1 MENTMKKQKDLEEIL
16 ERIDGKGYAAYRD
29 IKGEYECKG
38 YILCIDHAQVDP
50 FAPPSKV
57 RVKVKDAIHQI
68 PKALWDSRV
77 KKIAVSDFLTR
88 AFRDNIH

>member
-38 YILCIDHAQVDP
+38 YTLCIDHAQVDP

-57 RVKVKDAIHQI
+57 RVRVKETMHQI
-68 PKALWDSRV
+68 PKDLWDSRI
-77 KKIAVSDFLTR
+77 KRIAVSDF
-88 AFRDNIH
+88 